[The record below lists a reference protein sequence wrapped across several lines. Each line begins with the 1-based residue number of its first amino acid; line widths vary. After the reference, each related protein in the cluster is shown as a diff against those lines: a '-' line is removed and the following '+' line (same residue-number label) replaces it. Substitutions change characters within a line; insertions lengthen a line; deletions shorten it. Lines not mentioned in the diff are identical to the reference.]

1 MNIRNVLVLTFAV
14 AIVAVITG
22 ATVTALS
29 AVQGAQEVDAKQKS
43 CASQKFSHCKGTP
56 HYYIKGTHHH
66 CVKGVDKNCY
76 KK

>member
-1 MNIRNVLVLTFAV
+1 LTFAV

-29 AVQGAQEVDAKQKS
+29 AVQGAQEADAKAPKGS
-43 CASQKFSHCKGTP
+43 CEAKKWSHCKGTP
-56 HYYIKGTHHH
+56 HYYVKGTHHH
-66 CVKGVDKNCY
+66 CVAHVDKNCY